1 MTVNR
6 LVLLGFFLLAGV
18 PAGLLAVSGKANNLI
33 QSWLE
38 LQCGMMAGAI
48 RAVVLFPESGGSH
61 YRPVAGWPSGVTAT
75 PALSSAAASALQ
87 QQKII
92 LRDRAS
98 AAAAAGQE
106 GDIVACPLLRSG
118 QICGVVAVEATSR
131 EAAQQKLLAEMLG
144 SGSAWLDLLLS
155 DRSSVS
161 ENRLL
166 SIVEIVAA
174 TLEHDELRAAA
185 STFVTHLAA
194 RLKCERVSLGFLRGH
209 HVRVEVVS
217 RSASM
222 DRRTKLVT
230 AIGAAMEE
238 AIDQDTTVLFPD
250 RPEEKFQVVRA
261 HSELAA
267 QHGGRSICTVPMVHQ
282 GELIGAVTLEH
293 QDPERFNAEVL
304 TLCETIVALV
314 GPILEDRRRQG
325 RWLDARLARE
335 ARTLGQ
341 KLFGAGNLFP
351 KLVGACAAALAT
363 LSVFATAEYRV
374 TADATLEG
382 TVQRAVVAPFSGFIA
397 EANVRP
403 GDIVSEGQVL
413 AALDD
418 KDLTLERLTIASE
431 KSQYEKEYRE
441 ALAAHESAQV
451 AILRAQLD
459 KATAQLQLIEE
470 QLARTQVLAPLD
482 GVIINGD
489 LSQSLGAPVERGDAL
504 FEVAPLDSYRVML
517 EVDETLVG
525 ELEPGQS
532 GRLALAGFPAD
543 YLLFVVERITPISTA
558 ADGRNYFTIEAR
570 LEDTPELLRPGM
582 QGVGKIDIGTR
593 RVVWIWTHRLTDW
606 FRLWSWSWM
615 PWK

>member
-1 MTVNR
+1 
-6 LVLLGFFLLAGV
+6 
-18 PAGLLAVSGKANNLI
+18 
-33 QSWLE
+33 
-38 LQCGMMAGAI
+38 
-48 RAVVLFPESGGSH
+48 
-61 YRPVAGWPSGVTAT
+61 
-75 PALSSAAASALQ
+75 
-87 QQKII
+87 
-92 LRDRAS
+92 
-98 AAAAAGQE
+98 
-106 GDIVACPLLRSG
+106 
-118 QICGVVAVEATSR
+118 
-131 EAAQQKLLAEMLG
+131 
-144 SGSAWLDLLLS
+144 
-155 DRSSVS
+155 
-161 ENRLL
+161 
-166 SIVEIVAA
+166 
-174 TLEHDELRAAA
+174 
-185 STFVTHLAA
+185 
-194 RLKCERVSLGFLRGH
+194 
-209 HVRVEVVS
+209 
-217 RSASM
+217 
-222 DRRTKLVT
+222 
-230 AIGAAMEE
+230 
-238 AIDQDTTVLFPD
+238 
-250 RPEEKFQVVRA
+250 
-261 HSELAA
+261 
-267 QHGGRSICTVPMVHQ
+267 MVHQ

-293 QDPERFNAEVL
+293 QDPGRFNAEVL
-304 TLCETIVALV
+304 TLCETIVALA
-314 GPILEDRRRQG
+314 GPILEDRRRQA

-341 KLFGAGNLFP
+341 KLFGTGNLFP
-351 KLVGACAAALAT
+351 KLIGACAAALVI

-382 TVQRAVVAPFSGFIA
+382 TVQRAVVAPFSGYIA

-459 KATAQLQLIEE
+459 KATAQLELIEE
-470 QLARTQVLAPLD
+470 QLARTQVMAPLD

-517 EVDETLVG
+517 EVDEMLVG

-558 ADGRNYFTIEAR
+558 ADGRNYFTIEAS

>member
-1 MTVNR
+1 MT
-6 LVLLGFFLLAGV
+6 
-18 PAGLLAVSGKANNLI
+18 VSGKSSHLI
-33 QSWLE
+33 QSWLD
-38 LQCGMMAGAI
+38 LQCRMLAGAI

-61 YRPVAGWPSGVTAT
+61 YRPVAGWPSGIAAT

-87 QQKII
+87 QQKIV

-98 AAAAAGQE
+98 SPAAADQE
-106 GDIVACPLLRSG
+106 GDIVACPLLRGG
-118 QICGVVAVEATSR
+118 QICGVVAVEVTSR
-131 EAAQQKLLAEMLG
+131 EAAHQKLLAQTLG

-161 ENRLL
+161 ANRLL
-166 SIVEIVAA
+166 SIVEIIAA
-174 TLEHDELRAAA
+174 TLEHDQLKDAA

-194 RLKCERVSLGFLRGH
+194 RLKCERVSLGFLRGN

-222 DRRTKLVT
+222 DHRTKLVT

-250 RPEEKFQVVRA
+250 KPDEKFQVVRA
-261 HSELAA
+261 HLELAT
-267 QHGGRSICTVPMVHQ
+267 QHGGGSICTVPLVHQ

-293 QDPERFNAEVL
+293 KDPDRFDAEIV

-314 GPILEDRRRQG
+314 GPILEDRRRQA

-335 ARTLGQ
+335 ARTLTN
-341 KLFGAGNLFP
+341 KLFGSGHLMT
-351 KLVGACAAALAT
+351 KLVGTCAVALAT

-382 TVQRAVVAPFSGFIA
+382 TVQRAVVAPFTGYIA

-418 KDLTLERLTIASE
+418 NDLTLERLTLASE

-451 AILRAQLD
+451 AILRAQID
-459 KATAQLQLIEE
+459 KATAQLALVEE
-470 QLARTQVLAPLD
+470 QLARTQVTAPLA
-482 GVIINGD
+482 GIVINGD
-489 LSQSLGAPVERGDAL
+489 LSQALGAPVERGDAL
-504 FEVAPLDSYRVML
+504 FEIAPLDSYRVML
-517 EVDETLVG
+517 EVDETQVG
-525 ELEPGQS
+525 VLESGQT

-543 YLLFVVERITPISTA
+543 YLSFVVERITPISTP
-558 ADGRNYFTIEAR
+558 ADGRNYFAIEAS
-570 LEDTPELLRPGM
+570 LDNTPDALRPGM
-582 QGVGKIDIGTR
+582 HGVGKIDIGTR
-593 RVVWIWTHRLTDW
+593 RLIWIWTHGLTDW